1 MCSLTIVT
9 QKWRLSLFEW
19 LRKLMSHEV
28 MTHETSTDEFRGA
41 VFRNEKPTETW
52 NHDVSDK
59 TPPVCLKTR
68 ILPLGSDAEYTSWP
82 LPWMNRPPLM
92 ATKGTKTKGDPDRIV
107 CRNRKAT
114 HEYEILDELDCGIM
128 LAGSEVKSVRN
139 NKITIDEGFARVE
152 RGEVWLYNVD
162 IAEYS
167 QANLMNHPLRR
178 PRKLLLKKREIEKFA
193 ARADES
199 GMSLIPLDVHFS
211 RGFVKIKL
219 GVGKGRKLHDK
230 REKLKNDDAR
240 REIQQAM
247 RKR

>member
-1 MCSLTIVT
+1 
-9 QKWRLSLFEW
+9 
-19 LRKLMSHEV
+19 
-28 MTHETSTDEFRGA
+28 
-41 VFRNEKPTETW
+41 
-52 NHDVSDK
+52 
-59 TPPVCLKTR
+59 
-68 ILPLGSDAEYTSWP
+68 
-82 LPWMNRPPLM
+82 M
-92 ATKGTKTKGDPDRIV
+92 ASKDTKTKGDADRIV
-107 CRNRKAT
+107 CRNRKAS

-139 NKITIDEGFARVE
+139 SKITIDEGFARVE

-230 REKLKNDDAR
+230 REKLKTDDAR